1 MTSRKFDLGI
11 RCGHLLTMAGGRG
24 DVLENGFV
32 GIQGNRISEVG
43 PFKPEFEAA
52 SHEFLDLQ
60 SQIVMPGFINAH
72 THLPMSL
79 FRGFEDDVPFHV
91 WLFKRI
97 FPVEAELVDADFVKT
112 GAELSALEC
121 IRFGTTTVNEMYFH
135 APVSAEV
142 LDRSGLRG
150 WVAWP
155 FMDFPLPDEKHLG
168 AAALSSREKRFHD
181 FVERYQNH
189 PRVRPSLGPHAP
201 YTCSDEVLLQ
211 IKRLS
216 ETYRVPIHM
225 HVAETA
231 QEVKDSIEKYG
242 KTPVKRLS
250 DLGLLSPRFFAAHGV
265 HFSEEDR
272 ELFVKAGATVLYNP
286 DSNLKLGSG
295 VAPIPLYRKAGVP
308 VGLGTDGPASN
319 NDLSLFGA
327 MDLGTKIQKL
337 TNQDNTAMVALDAL
351 NLATYEGARAIGLQS
366 EVGSIEVGKRADVI
380 ALRTDF
386 PHVQP
391 LNSVLSQLVYAYQGL
406 EVDTVIV
413 EGKPLLRQGQFQ
425 TLDEKAIYTR
435 ADRVREQL
443 RDYLKN
449 NPIR

>member
-1 MTSRKFDLGI
+1 MTGFRFDLGI

-24 DVLENGFV
+24 EILENGFV

-43 PFKPEFEAA
+43 LFKPEMQAA
-52 SHEFLDLQ
+52 PKEFLDLAD
-60 SQIVMPGFINAH
+60 QIVMPGLINAH

-135 APVSAEV
+135 APVSADV

-168 AAALSSREKRFHD
+168 ADALPSRERRFQE
-181 FVERYQNH
+181 FVERYRDH

-211 IKRLS
+211 MKRLS
-216 ETYRVPIHM
+216 ETYGVPIHM

-242 KTPVKRLS
+242 KTPVKRLA
-250 DLGLLSPRFFAAHGV
+250 DLGLLTPNFFAAHGV
-265 HFSEEDR
+265 HFTEEDR
-272 ELFVKAGATVLYNP
+272 LIFAKSGATVLYNP

-295 VAPIPLYRKAGVP
+295 VAPVPLYRKSGIP
-308 VGLGTDGPASN
+308 LGLGTDGPASN

-351 NLATYEGARAIGLQS
+351 NLATFEGARALGLQS
-366 EVGSIEVGKRADVI
+366 EIGSLEVGKRADLI

-413 EGKPLLRQGQFQ
+413 DGKPLLREGQFQ
-425 TLDEKAIYTR
+425 TLDEKDVYAR

-443 RDYLKN
+443 RDYLRD
-449 NPIR
+449 NP